1 MKHFAR
7 NFQKSQLK
15 SQKSSSKVKKLK
27 KKAEKGQIS
36 IFSEVDKLYREMRK
50 KNYF

>member
-15 SQKSSSKVKKLK
+15 SQKRSSKVKKLK
-27 KKAEKGQIS
+27 NKAKKVKFQF
-36 IFSEVDKLYREMRK
+36 FSEVDKLYREMRK
-50 KNYF
+50 KN